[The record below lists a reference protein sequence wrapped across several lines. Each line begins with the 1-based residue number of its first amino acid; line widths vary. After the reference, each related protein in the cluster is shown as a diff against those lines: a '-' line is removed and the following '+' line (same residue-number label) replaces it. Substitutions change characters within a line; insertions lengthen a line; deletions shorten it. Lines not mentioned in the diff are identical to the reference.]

1 MGFGTLEKRQDFM
14 NTSTLVITG
23 ASRGIGLAT
32 AELFAGEG
40 WRVINISRSPIPLSA
55 AVQLDIDLSDPAWES
70 THTRVLQDAV
80 AGSARIA
87 LVHNAGL
94 LGKDSVPTLDAAHLS
109 RALQVNVIAPQQLNR
124 LLLPL
129 MPSGSSIIYVGSTL
143 GEKAVAGACSY
154 VVSKHA
160 LIGLM
165 RATCQD
171 LAGRGIHTACVC
183 PGFTDTEM
191 LRAHVGADEAVLGSL
206 AGSMTFGRLIRP
218 SEVAETIRFCALSP
232 VINGSVIHA
241 NLGQVER

>member
-1 MGFGTLEKRQDFM
+1 MCSSDLED
-14 NTSTLVITG
+14 
-23 ASRGIGLAT
+23 
-32 AELFAGEG
+32 G
-40 WRVINISRSPIPLSA
+40 WRVINISRHPIALDG
-55 AVQLDIDLSDPAWES
+55 AVQLGIDLSDPAWEAS
-70 THTRVLQDAV
+70 RAEELLAAV
-80 AGSARIA
+80 ADSHRVA

-94 LGKDSVPTLDAAHLS
+94 LGKDSVPTLDAANLA

-124 LLLPL
+124 LLLPR
-129 MPSGSSIIYVGSTL
+129 MHAGSSIVYVGSTL

-165 RATCQD
+165 RSTCQD

-191 LRAHVGADEAVLGSL
+191 LRAHVGADQSVLQSL
-206 AGSMTFGRLIRP
+206 AGSMTFGRLIAP
-218 SEVAETIRFCALSP
+218 EEVAETIRFCALNP

>member
-1 MGFGTLEKRQDFM
+1 MGV
-14 NTSTLVITG
+14 STLVITG

-32 AELFAGEG
+32 ARRFSEEG
-40 WRVINISRSPIPLSA
+40 WRVVNISRNAIPLPG
-55 AVQLDIDLSDPAWES
+55 AVQLHMDLSDAAWEGAHS
-70 THTRVLQDAV
+70 RPLLEAV
-80 AGSARIA
+80 SGSERIA

-94 LGKDSVPTLDAAHLS
+94 LGKDSVPTLDAAQLA

-124 LLLPL
+124 LLLPH
-129 MPSGSSIIYVGSTL
+129 MHAGSSIVYVGSTL

-154 VVSKHA
+154 VISKHA

-165 RATCQD
+165 RSTCQD
-171 LAGRGIHTACVC
+171 LAGRGVHTACVC

-191 LRAHVGADEAVLGSL
+191 LRAHVGADESVLGSL
-206 AGSMTFGRLIRP
+206 AGSMTFGRLIAP
-218 SEVAETIRFCALSP
+218 EEVAETIRFCVLNP

>member
-1 MGFGTLEKRQDFM
+1 MSK
-14 NTSTLVITG
+14 STLLITG

-32 AELFAGEG
+32 ARRFAEDG
-40 WRVINISRSPIPLSA
+40 WRVVNISRQPIPLDG
-55 AVQLDIDLSDPAWES
+55 AVQLAIDLSDPAWEAAHAAELLAAVGS
-70 THTRVLQDAV
+70 GARV
-80 AGSARIA
+80 A

-94 LGKDSVPTLDAAHLS
+94 LGKDSVPTLDAAALA

-124 LLLPL
+124 LLLPH
-129 MPSGSSIIYVGSTL
+129 MQAGSSIVYVGSTL

-191 LRAHVGADEAVLGSL
+191 LRAHVGADASVLQSL
-206 AGSMTFGRLIRP
+206 AGTMTFGRLIAP
-218 SEVAETIRFCALSP
+218 DEVAETIRFCALNP

-241 NLGQVER
+241 NLGQVEH